1 MARERIVAGRRSKLR
16 AVLTSYLSRRSF
28 SAKLL
33 AQAVLTR
40 GAYLKRTGWLFVLFL
55 CLSAV
60 GAYSF
65 FSGKEWE
72 IRLSEEQIREKLTS
86 SMPVRKEYLLFFR
99 VMLDNPRVAL
109 VDGSN
114 RIAGGLDVTL
124 DIGLTSEK
132 IPLGG
137 TLDLSGGVRFDSD
150 TGKFFLTDPVVE
162 RLNIQGV
169 PERFTEKVNQVLTKA
184 LSEYYL
190 NHPIYTLNAFDVKQG
205 AAKLLLKKVVIESKQ
220 LIITLGI

>member
-1 MARERIVAGRRSKLR
+1 MIKGVSLR
-16 AVLTSYLSRRSF
+16 KS
-28 SAKLL
+28 
-33 AQAVLTR
+33 
-40 GAYLKRTGWLFVLFL
+40 GWLFALVL
-55 CLSAV
+55 CLFAV
-60 GAYSF
+60 GAYSY
-65 FSGKEWE
+65 FSGRERE
-72 IRLSEEQIREKLTS
+72 IRLSEAQIREKLAS
-86 SMPVRKEYLLFFR
+86 RMPVRKEYLLIFE
-99 VMLDNPRVAL
+99 VTLDNPRVEL

-124 DIGLTSEK
+124 NIGLKSERA
-132 IPLGG
+132 PLGG

-150 TGKFFLTDPVVE
+150 AGKFFLTDPVID

-205 AAKLLLKKVVIESKQ
+205 AAKLLLKKVAIESKQ
-220 LIITLGI
+220 LIITLGL